1 MKKLTKTKSS
11 KSFFN
16 NNLKIHKIEK
26 RNENKYFTAFSRS
39 NSVLFSNRNF
49 NYNNLSNFSTNFL
62 SRKNSSVENFFIKG
76 KDRQDFK
83 IEENKN
89 EQKNKIKNILKKL
102 NKWDANE
109 KNNVLLNN
117 DNFKLNKLKLIN
129 EQLFKNKNNL
139 KILNLKENK
148 NYEKFIFNYNLNHNL
163 IYSNLLNDKLIKVI
177 NEKNTENDNIK
188 NQIIIKQK
196 KIEKL
201 NIIEFKKIFKNIII
215 NKIKKRKYGE
225 ILNDVY
231 KYLDS
236 VRTEYSLCVD
246 ILEDRLKSVQKYYE
260 EIIISYEKSNFSHE
274 NENLETNNSHLS
286 NETHRKKI
294 KKKSAINEEKIKK
307 YTEYLSIVNDINN
320 EINEY
325 SSKFNNINNE
335 LSKIINF
342 SNDKI
347 NKINKENDYLKL
359 LYDKLKNE
367 LKNYFLELLKNGL
380 DTRIEGLSWIIV
392 KLIEFNIEIDT
403 SNFPYFLDQ
412 EQIIYLINYSKIKYE
427 IIQLSKLVNLF
438 KNRQTSIDY
447 FKSPK
452 KIKKNEKNVKS
463 NEINFFDKKIMK
475 IFGNKQKI
483 QNLFL
488 NSQKIFHITFENKLE
503 NYFIKN
509 EVSKIKKNIIEFSIN
524 HDNNIFKN
532 DDKKK
537 LINEL
542 KENEKEKKYFNEIN
556 FLNNR
561 IKKLEEILNKMKN
574 DEYNIFLN
582 KFKYVNLKKVNVNQI
597 ENNNIKIFNA
607 LFGINY
613 SLKNNRFKK
622 ILNE

>member
-16 NNLKIHKIEK
+16 NKLKIHKIEK

-39 NSVLFSNRNF
+39 NSVLFNRNF

-62 SRKNSSVENFFIKG
+62 SSKNSSVENFFIKG

-83 IEENKN
+83 IEEIKN

-177 NEKNTENDNIK
+177 NEKNTENDNLK

-294 KKKSAINEEKIKK
+294 KKKSVINEEKIKK

>member
-39 NSVLFSNRNF
+39 NSVLFNRNF

-62 SRKNSSVENFFIKG
+62 SSKNSSVENFFIKG

-89 EQKNKIKNILKKL
+89 EQKNKIKNILKNL

-177 NEKNTENDNIK
+177 NEKNTENDNLK

-294 KKKSAINEEKIKK
+294 KKKSVINEEKIKK